1 MRLKDLDNQ
10 SIRYHISED
19 LRHDPLYQQQW
30 DRLDAEFFQPW
41 KQYLRESQLTADQ
54 IQQIFAAAEKEA
66 VASGTNSTMIGKIVE
81 KMIPDSLLSKFSSA
95 LPEPDPK
102 AEPDPQFEKKAS
114 TAVNQLPVDAETKG
128 GLMKVVQAA
137 VKNPQMQSVILSLVG
152 GALGGI
158 LSQISPMIQTA
169 FPGGGTVAVGITGAV
184 VAGGVAIAAA
194 KLQGK
199 PWKEAFKGAIK
210 PALAGAAGA
219 VIGSL
224 ASQLASG
231 AAGALMNKGGGAAPG
246 QGGGDMEAGMA
257 ADQAK
262 QNSLTNKYPPE
273 EGFRYSGSGNAIE
286 IYDADGV
293 KVFRGDIPL
302 KTMDAQTFADLANA
316 GKTVQP
322 QTNVGTGN
330 QIGSG
335 SAALDKFMPNYDK
348 AQDML
353 TTQEKAAIAQDVAKQ
368 MGVPAQDV
376 KFQGNTPVSVGG
388 QPVPANIQQA
398 YSDPTG
404 MGAASDYKPVNTG
417 SLRQGTAGDFAA
429 LGTYRVPGD
438 PGSVPPEQAGQIKPV
453 WRNKTRMP
461 QTFDSREYHGQ
472 RLSEG
477 QVYMVFNRVCGLNDR
492 LLTEGWLVEGPMDW
506 IKQKAKNLTSKVT
519 ADKLNSAWKKAGSP
533 MDSEAV
539 AKVLADAGVN
549 PDVTKKVYADL
560 KIPTDAAAGAEDPA
574 AQGAIDIETVKQMM
588 AKLPVDRKARLLT
601 YLLGGKKAMNKPAAE
616 PEDNPNIVKGT
627 ESVQRQGKKI

>member
-1 MRLKDLDNQ
+1 MRLQDLNNQ
-10 SIRYHISED
+10 SIRYYINED

-30 DRLDAEFFQPW
+30 DRLDEEFFRPW
-41 KQYLRESQLTADQ
+41 KQYLKESQLTADQ
-54 IQQIFAAAEKEA
+54 IQQIFAGAEKEA
-66 VASGTNSTMIGKIVE
+66 VASGTNSTMLGKIVE
-81 KMIPDSLLSKFSSA
+81 KMIPDRLLSKFSDA

-102 AEPDPQFEKKAS
+102 AQPDPQFEKKA
-114 TAVNQLPVDAETKG
+114 TAAVNQLPVDAETKG
-128 GLMKVVQAA
+128 GLMKVVQSA

-158 LSQISPMIQTA
+158 LSQISPLIQTA

-199 PWKEAFKGAIK
+199 SWKEAFKGALK

-231 AAGALMNKGGGAAPG
+231 AAGALMGKGGGGG
-246 QGGGDMEAGMA
+246 QPA
-257 ADQAK
+257 ADSPEMQKALDSDE
-262 QNSLTNKYPPE
+262 NMMRRLTNKYPPD
-273 EGFRYSGSGNAIE
+273 EGFEYQSDGAGRLRVVSN
-286 IYDADGV
+286 DGV
-293 KVFRGDIPL
+293 AVFTGDIKPQ
-302 KTMDAQTFADLANA
+302 TMDTKTFADLANA
-316 GKTVQP
+316 GKTVQQ

-335 SAALDKFMPNYDK
+335 SAAFDNFGFSDK
-348 AQDML
+348 AQPIL

-404 MGAASDYKPVNTG
+404 MGAASDYKPVDTG
-417 SLRQGTAGDFAA
+417 SLRQGGAPGGVAF
-429 LGTYRVPGD
+429 PGD
-438 PGSVPPEQAGQIKPV
+438 PGYVPPDEAGKIKPV

-461 QTFDSREYHGQ
+461 QGVSDSRKYTG
-472 RLSEG
+472 RSLSEG

-533 MDSEAV
+533 MDSNAV
-539 AKVLADAGVN
+539 AELLKAQGVADTVIGNVYQQLKLPAPGTAAAADAE
-549 PDVTKKVYADL
+549 KS
-560 KIPTDAAAGAEDPA
+560 AA
-574 AQGAIDIETVKQMM
+574 GAIDIETVKQIIS
-588 AKLPVDRKARLLT
+588 KLPVDRKARLLT
-601 YLLGGKKAMNKPAAE
+601 YLLGGKKAMKQPAAA
-616 PEDNPNIVKGT
+616 PEENPNVIKGT
-627 ESVQRQGKKI
+627 ESVQRKGKSL

>member
-1 MRLKDLDNQ
+1 MRLRDLDNQ
-10 SIRYHISED
+10 SIRYYINED
-19 LRHDPLYQQQW
+19 LRYDPLYQQQW
-30 DRLDAEFFQPW
+30 DRLDEEFFQPW
-41 KQYLRESQLTADQ
+41 KQYLREAQLTADQ
-54 IQQIFAAAEKEA
+54 IQQIFASAEKEA
-66 VASGTNSTMIGKIVE
+66 VASGTNSTMLGKIVE
-81 KMIPDSLLSKFSSA
+81 KMIPDRLLSKFSDA

-102 AEPDPQFEKKAS
+102 AEPDPQFEKKA
-114 TAVNQLPVDAETKG
+114 TAAVNQLPVDAETKG
-128 GLMKVVQAA
+128 GLMKVVQSA

-158 LSQISPMIQTA
+158 LSQVSPLIQTA

-231 AAGALMNKGGGAAPG
+231 AAGALMNKSGGAAPG
-246 QGGGDMEAGMA
+246 AAGDTANMDKAMQ
-257 ADQAK
+257 ADQQK
-262 QNSLTNKYPPE
+262 MDSLTNKYPPD
-273 EGFRYSGSGNAIE
+273 EGFEYQSAGGDKIRIVDANGNS
-286 IYDADGV
+286 
-293 KVFRGDIPL
+293 VFTGDIKPQS
-302 KTMDAQTFADLANA
+302 MDARTFADLANA
-316 GKTVQP
+316 GKTVQQ

-335 SAALDKFMPNYDK
+335 SAAFDNFGFSDK
-348 AQDML
+348 AQPIL

-404 MGAASDYKPVNTG
+404 MGAASDYKPVDTG
-417 SLRQGTAGDFAA
+417 SLRQGGAPGGVAF
-429 LGTYRVPGD
+429 PGD
-438 PGSVPPEQAGQIKPV
+438 PGYVPPDEAGKIKPV

-461 QTFDSREYHGQ
+461 QGVSDSREYTG
-472 RLSEG
+472 RLLSEG

-519 ADKLNSAWKKAGSP
+519 ADKLNSAWQKAGSP
-533 MDSEAV
+533 MDSNAV
-539 AKVLADAGVN
+539 AELLKAQGVADTVIGNVYQQLKLPAPGTADAE
-549 PDVTKKVYADL
+549 K
-560 KIPTDAAAGAEDPA
+560 PA
-574 AQGAIDIETVKQMM
+574 AGAIDIETVKQMI

-601 YLLGGKKAMNKPAAE
+601 YLLGGKKAMKQPAAA
-616 PEDNPNIVKGT
+616 PEENPNIVKGT
-627 ESVQRQGKKI
+627 ESVQRKGKLL

>member
-1 MRLKDLDNQ
+1 MRLQDLDNQ
-10 SIRYHISED
+10 SIRYYINED
-19 LRHDPLYQQQW
+19 LRYDAQYQQHW
-30 DRLDAEFFQPW
+30 DRLDEEFFRPW

-66 VASGTNSTMIGKIVE
+66 VASGTNSTMLGKIVE
-81 KMIPDSLLSKFSSA
+81 KMIPDKLLSKFSSA

-102 AEPDPQFEKKAS
+102 AQPDPQFEKKAAA
-114 TAVNQLPVDAETKG
+114 AVNQLPVDPETKG
-128 GLMKVVQAA
+128 GLMEVVKAA

-158 LSQISPMIQTA
+158 LGQISPLIQTA

-199 PWKEAFKGAIK
+199 PWKEAFKGALK

-231 AAGALMNKGGGAAPG
+231 AAGALMNKSGGAAPG
-246 QGGGDMEAGMA
+246 AAGDTANMDKAMQ
-257 ADQAK
+257 ADERK
-262 QNSLTNKYPPE
+262 MTSLTNKYPPD
-273 EGFRYSGSGNAIE
+273 EGFEYQSDGAGRLRIVSN
-286 IYDADGV
+286 DGV
-293 KVFRGDIPL
+293 AVFTGDIKPQS
-302 KTMDAQTFADLANA
+302 MDAKTFADLANA
-316 GKTVQP
+316 GKTVQQ

-330 QIGSG
+330 QIGSD
-335 SAALDKFMPNYDK
+335 ALKDFMPNYDK
-348 AQDML
+348 AQPIL
-353 TTQEKAAIAQDVAKQ
+353 STQEKAAIAQDVAKQ

-376 KFQGNTPVSVGG
+376 KFQGNTPVSVDG
-388 QPVPANIQQA
+388 QPVPQNIQQQ
-398 YSDPTG
+398 YG
-404 MGAASDYKPVNTG
+404 GAA
-417 SLRQGTAGDFAA
+417 AGGPA
-429 LGTYRVPGD
+429 P
-438 PGSVPPEQAGQIKPV
+438 VPPADAGQIKPNL
-453 WRNKTRMP
+453 RPSIRRGE
-461 QTFDSREYHGQ
+461 SREYTGQ
-472 RLSEG
+472 KLSEG

-533 MDSEAV
+533 MDSNELS
-539 AKVLADAGVN
+539 KVLQSAGVN
-549 PDVTKKVYADL
+549 DDVVKKVYADL
-560 KIPTDAAAGAEDPA
+560 KIPAAGEQQPEPA
-574 AQGAIDIETVKQMM
+574 AGTIDIETVKQML

-601 YLLGGKKAMNKPAAE
+601 YLLGGKKAMKQPAAA
-616 PEDNPNIVKGT
+616 PEENPNIVKGT
-627 ESVQRQGKKI
+627 ESVQRKGKLL